1 MVEILLALVKAPLAE
16 PYTGPAILSGRASAV
31 FFHEIFGHRIEGQRQ
46 KNEDEAQTFKKRVN
60 QAVLPEFLNVYSDP
74 SLKTHARTELV
85 GYYPYDDE
93 GVKARRVTVV
103 DKGIL
108 KNFLMSRAPIEGF
121 AHSNGHGRRQQGYK
135 VVARQSNLVV
145 ESSKQVSRAELKKL
159 LIEQI
164 KAANKPY
171 GLFFD
176 DIEGGF
182 TFTQRFIPNA
192 FNVRPTVVYRIYPD
206 GKEELVRGVDLIGT
220 PLIAFSKISAADDQI
235 AVFNG
240 VCGAESG
247 MGSGVRIL
255 SRLAGFTNRSSAQ
268 GEVAGACS
276 DSAPSSGDW
285 IEMIR
290 QGSSREAEK
299 KESRQGAQELSGHRF
314 PTNMRKSRR
323 PSKSLA
329 FSLFVLLGVLARA
342 QDDIP
347 MRAMKDE
354 LSRSITELQL
364 QKMEKPYFLAYRMD
378 ETHQNAVW
386 AMLGSITQEQPSH
399 TRMIGVEVRVGDY
412 ALDNSNYV
420 SLTGLRAGGAGI
432 LNAVSQAP
440 IDNDYRQI
448 RRDLWLATDRQ
459 YKKALED
466 LSAKRAALQMR
477 KRTDDI
483 PDFSR
488 ESSFVG
494 TEPPEKSQLSLD
506 EQKALARDISAVF
519 LNTPEIQ
526 SSSVELQSRNN
537 YTRYVNSEGS
547 AFTRS
552 QSVFKLQINIQTY
565 AADGLPISDSLQFFG
580 SVMSDLPAKEV
591 LIARTRALAER
602 ILKNRSAAS
611 LESYNG
617 PVLFEGDAAGEVF
630 SQQFASGLL
639 AVRTPVSDD
648 PRFEMFFNQMMT
660 QLGGGSSF
668 ADKVGGRVLPEFLSV
683 SDNPLPSNYKGA
695 RLLGTSTI
703 DDDAVQ
709 TRETKLIQH
718 GVLKT
723 LLATRVPVHAVPHST
738 GSRRGWGP
746 APSNLFLTSDKSMG
760 SGRAAQRTHSS
771 CQRSRP

>member
-1 MVEILLALVKAPLAE
+1 
-16 PYTGPAILSGRASAV
+16 
-31 FFHEIFGHRIEGQRQ
+31 
-46 KNEDEAQTFKKRVN
+46 
-60 QAVLPEFLNVYSDP
+60 
-74 SLKTHARTELV
+74 
-85 GYYPYDDE
+85 
-93 GVKARRVTVV
+93 
-103 DKGIL
+103 
-108 KNFLMSRAPIEGF
+108 
-121 AHSNGHGRRQQGYK
+121 
-135 VVARQSNLVV
+135 
-145 ESSKQVSRAELKKL
+145 
-159 LIEQI
+159 
-164 KAANKPY
+164 
-171 GLFFD
+171 
-176 DIEGGF
+176 
-182 TFTQRFIPNA
+182 
-192 FNVRPTVVYRIYPD
+192 
-206 GKEELVRGVDLIGT
+206 
-220 PLIAFSKISAADDQI
+220 
-235 AVFNG
+235 
-240 VCGAESG
+240 
-247 MGSGVRIL
+247 
-255 SRLAGFTNRSSAQ
+255 
-268 GEVAGACS
+268 
-276 DSAPSSGDW
+276 
-285 IEMIR
+285 
-290 QGSSREAEK
+290 
-299 KESRQGAQELSGHRF
+299 
-314 PTNMRKSRR
+314 MRKSMR

-329 FSLFVLLGVLARA
+329 FSLFVLLGVLAHA

-354 LSRSITELQL
+354 LSRSLTELQL

-378 ETHQNAVW
+378 ETRQSTVS
-386 AMLGSITQEQPSH
+386 AMLGSITQEQPLH
-399 TRMIGVEVRVGDY
+399 TRTIGVEVRVGDY

-420 SLTGLRAGGAGI
+420 SLPSLRAGGAGL

-488 ESSFVG
+488 ESSIVG

-519 LNTPEIQ
+519 LNTPEIH
-526 SSSVELQSRNN
+526 SSSVELESRNN

-552 QSVFKLQINIQTY
+552 QSVFKLQINIQTHV
-565 AADGLPISDSLQFFG
+565 ADGLPISDSLQFFG

-611 LESYNG
+611 LERYNG

-639 AVRTPVSDD
+639 AVRAPVSDD
-648 PRFEMFFNQMMT
+648 PRFEMIFNQMMT

-683 SDNPLPSNYKGA
+683 SDNPLPSNYKGV
-695 RLLGTSTI
+695 RLLGTSKI

-746 APSNLFLTSDKSMG
+746 APSNLFLTSDKSMSAAALHQELIRRAKDRGLDYAIVVRRIGGGAAASFMKMAMRMAQQGGQGG
-760 SGRAAQRTHSS
+760 SSLAEVYQLYPDGREVLVQGIEIAEMTPAAFKDIVAVGDTPVVFTDEFIPRLGALFSLGLSPSS
-771 CQRSRP
+771 EMPVVSCVVPSLLFDDISLVKSQGPFPNPPISPSPLAKQ